1 MFDERFQTPRCTAL
15 SSRSN
20 CSSLYTARSQGS
32 DNDGASSGNERW
44 HTPRYSVSSAR
55 SAASFATARTSPM
68 ETVQVHRHHNGEG
81 YSFASDRDRSR
92 DFRRF
97 ADHPYSHRRP
107 ATATIELNGTY
118 QRNYDLAETGGVSE
132 ARSKR
137 ARVND
142 TMESLRCQR
151 NQDMFSLARHGRAV
165 SLLVL
170 TGPNVII
177 SLLLST

>member
-1 MFDERFQTPRCTAL
+1 MFDERFHTPRCSAL

-44 HTPRYSVSSAR
+44 HTPRYTVSSAR
-55 SAASFATARTSPM
+55 SAGSFATARSSPI
-68 ETVQVHRHHNGEG
+68 ETVQVHRHHNSDG

-97 ADHPYSHRRP
+97 TDHPYSHRRP
-107 ATATIELNGTY
+107 ASAVAELNGAY
-118 QRNYDLAETGGVSE
+118 QRNYDLAESGGISE

-137 ARVND
+137 TRMNEAMSSSRG
-142 TMESLRCQR
+142 RK
-151 NQDMFSLARHGRAV
+151 NQDVFSLARHGRAV

-170 TGPNVII
+170 TPAVI
-177 SLLLST
+177 S